1 MNQVQNRQIWVYDIE
16 TLASCFTYT
25 AINIDTKEFVQYVI
39 HKDRND
45 SVEFIEHLYDCK
57 GQIGFNNINF
67 DYPILHKIL
76 TIASTNTLDIIKL
89 AFNEAQRLIEEQN
102 KVQFNS
108 IIVIK
113 ESECRIPQLDL
124 FKLWHF
130 NNKARR
136 TSLKALQISMN
147 YPNVMEMPIDFKRED
162 IRVDE
167 IPGILEYNLNDVLST
182 YEFYKLSKDK
192 IAIRR
197 DLNSRYDLHC
207 TNFPDSKIGEQLV
220 LKLYCEA
227 TGLNTWDV
235 KKLRTDRTQID
246 LGKCIF
252 DYIQFKTPEFNN
264 ILNKLKNTIV
274 TETKGAIEESVI
286 FKGFK
291 YDYGLGGI
299 HGCIKPGVYES
310 DDEYVI
316 IDADVASLYP
326 SIAVINSLYPEHLGP
341 EFCKVYESILKQRI
355 EAKKAGN
362 MSISDAF
369 KLALNSVYG
378 KSNDEHSFL
387 KDPVYTM
394 KTTLNGQL
402 MLSMLA
408 EKLVTRIDSIQML
421 QINTDGLTVKIHKK
435 DLENYY
441 WICNDWQSYTNLSLE
456 FVEYSKMII
465 RDVNNYLSIK
475 IDGKCKYKGAFEIDK
490 ELHKD
495 NSFRI
500 IPLALSNY
508 FVKGISVEETIK
520 THTNIYDFCG
530 RQKFTTESYGETHTL
545 CYNHCGLPYKEVVE
559 QQRNVRY
566 YISNY
571 GSTFIKQYKKGTSE
585 VINKGYQVTIFNK
598 YEDIPWIDY
607 DINYD
612 FYIKECYK
620 EIDNIIDKQLTL
632 F

>member
-1 MNQVQNRQIWVYDIE
+1 MENQNRQIWVYDIE

-25 AINIDTKEFVQYVI
+25 AINIDTEEVVQYVI

-45 SVEFIEHLYDCK
+45 SVEFIEHLNDCN

-67 DYPILHKIL
+67 DYPIIHKIL
-76 TIASTNTLDIIKL
+76 TVAPTDTLQIISL
-89 AFNEAQRLIEEQN
+89 AYNEAQRLIEEQN
-102 KVQFNS
+102 KTQFNAV
-108 IIVIK
+108 IVIK
-113 ESECRIPQLDL
+113 ESDCRIKQLDL

-136 TSLKALQISMN
+136 TSLKALEISMN
-147 YPNVMEMPIDFKRED
+147 FPNVMEMPIDHKRTD
-162 IRVDE
+162 IGLGE
-167 IPGILEYNLNDVLST
+167 IPGILEYNLNDVLAT

-192 IAIRR
+192 IAIRK
-197 DLNSRYDLHC
+197 DLNARYDLHC
-207 TNFPDSKIGEQLV
+207 NNFPDSKIGEQLV

-227 TGLNTWDV
+227 TGLNIWDV
-235 KKLRTDRTQID
+235 KKLRTHRTQID
-246 LGKCIF
+246 LGNCIF
-252 DYIQFKTPEFNN
+252 DYIAFQTPEFNR
-264 ILNKLKNTIV
+264 ILNKFKNTIV
-274 TETKGAIEESVI
+274 TETKDSIKESVI
-286 FKGFK
+286 YQGFK

-299 HGCIKPGVYES
+299 HGCIEAGVYES

-326 SIAVINSLYPEHLGP
+326 SIAVVNRLYPEHLGQS
-341 EFCKVYESILKQRI
+341 FCDVYEGILKQRI

-378 KSNDEHSFL
+378 KSNEEHSFL

-408 EKLVTRIDSIQML
+408 EKLVMKIKSLQML
-421 QINTDGLTVKIHKK
+421 QINTDGLTVKIRKT
-435 DLENYY
+435 DLDEYY
-441 WICNDWQSYTNLSLE
+441 WICNEWQAYTNLSLE

-465 RDVNNYLSIK
+465 RDVNNYIAVK
-475 IDGKCKYKGAFEIDK
+475 TDGKCKYKGAFEINK

-495 NSFRI
+495 NSFKI
-500 IPLALSNY
+500 IPIALSEY
-508 FVKGISVEETIK
+508 FVKGIPIEDTIK
-520 THTNIYDFCG
+520 NHKNIYDFCG
-530 RQKFTTESYGETHTL
+530 RQKFTLESYGETHTIS
-545 CYNHCGLPYKEVVE
+545 YNHCGLPYKEVIE

-566 YISNY
+566 YISNH
-571 GSTFIKQYKKGTSE
+571 GSTFIKVYKKGTTE
-585 VINKGYQVTIFNK
+585 MINKGYQVTIFNR
-598 YEDIPWIDY
+598 YEELPWTEY

-620 EIDNIIDKQLTL
+620 EIDNIIDKQLKL